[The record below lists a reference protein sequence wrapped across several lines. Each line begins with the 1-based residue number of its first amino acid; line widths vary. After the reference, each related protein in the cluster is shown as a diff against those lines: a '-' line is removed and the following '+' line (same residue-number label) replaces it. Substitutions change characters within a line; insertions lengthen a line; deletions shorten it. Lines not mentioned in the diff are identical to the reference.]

1 MEGGTKFMK
10 AEDIKKI
17 AVVGAGDMGHGIA
30 EIAAMAG
37 LKVNLYDIKQE
48 FVDRGKS
55 KMKESLEKQVSKQ
68 KMTADDMNKAMNNIQ
83 GFIVLKDA
91 VKDVDYTIEAAPE
104 ILDLKV
110 KIFKEID
117 QYAPKHAILASNT
130 SNMSI
135 TKMGASTKR
144 PDKVVGVHF
153 FNPPVMMLLVEVIRG
168 EKTSDETM
176 AVSHDLV
183 LKLKNFR
190 GVMVPVR
197 VERDTPGFIYNRLGA
212 PVVLYL
218 SQLFERG
225 LVNPEAI
232 DAKIRS
238 IGAPMGPYEILDY
251 TGLDVNLHGMEYFSE
266 TLSPEFK
273 VPSWLK
279 KMNEAGT
286 LGKKTGKGIFAWPE
300 GARPAIDMSKAD
312 PNFDPMDIICIQVN
326 EGTKLLE
333 AGVTKSVAEIDK
345 AVVNGGGSIIG
356 PFTLAKGMGWAKVAE
371 RCEAISK
378 KLGIKWFTPTETL
391 KKGNIQM

>member
-1 MEGGTKFMK
+1 MK

-17 AVVGAGDMGHGIA
+17 TVVGAGDMGHGIA
-30 EIAAMAG
+30 EVVAMAG
-37 LKVNLYDIKQE
+37 FKVNLYDIKQE
-48 FVDRGKS
+48 FVDRGKD
-55 KMKESLEKQVSKQ
+55 KIKESLEKQVTKQ
-68 KMTADDMNKAMNNIQ
+68 KMTAEDMNKATNNIL
-83 GFIVLKDA
+83 GFTVLKEA
-91 VKDVDYTIEAAPE
+91 VKDIDFMIEAAPE
-104 ILDLKV
+104 TLELKV

-117 QYAPKHAILASNT
+117 DYAPKQAILASNT

-135 TKMGASTKR
+135 TKMGAATKR
-144 PDKVVGVHF
+144 SDKVVGLHF
-153 FNPPVMMLLVEVIRG
+153 FNPAVMMLLVEVIRG
-168 EKTSDETM
+168 EKTSEETM
-176 AVSHDLV
+176 SVSHDFV

-190 GVMVPVR
+190 GAMVPVR
-197 VERDTPGFIYNRLGA
+197 VEKDTPGFIYNRLGA

-251 TGLDVNLHGMEYFSE
+251 TGLDVNLHGMQYFSE

-273 VPSWLK
+273 VPNWLK

-286 LGKKTGKGIFAWPE
+286 LGKKTGKGIFTWQG

-378 KLGIKWFTPTETL
+378 KLGIKWFIPTETL
-391 KKGNIQM
+391 KKGNIQI